1 MAEMDDKIRELTEA
15 VSDKDAELEQLREM
29 IRALQEKAA
38 SDEKEATVTS
48 SDDKDDITEEAVEG

>member
-1 MAEMDDKIRELTEA
+1 MDDKIRELTEA

-29 IRALQEKAA
+29 IRALQEKVA
-38 SDEKEATVTS
+38 SDENEETVTN

>member
-38 SDEKEATVTS
+38 SDEKEATVAS